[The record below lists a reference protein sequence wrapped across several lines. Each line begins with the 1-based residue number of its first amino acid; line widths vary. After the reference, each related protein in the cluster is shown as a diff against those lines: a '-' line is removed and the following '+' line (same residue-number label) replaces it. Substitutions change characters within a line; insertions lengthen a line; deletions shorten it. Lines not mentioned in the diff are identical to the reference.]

1 MSSPDDRGSLAS
13 SDASGSRMQELRY
26 THSENL
32 ADLLSQ
38 LRITLLIST
47 YQAGKVVVVGVHDGQ
62 LTFSLHGFQQP
73 MGIAVSPG
81 RLAVGTKHQV
91 VFLSR
96 ADELGPQIEPAG
108 RHDVCYL
115 SRLAHFT
122 GPVHIH
128 ELAWGSDEL
137 WFVNTLFSCLCTID
151 RDSSFVP
158 RWKPSF
164 ISALADED
172 RCHLNSVAFENGQ
185 PRYVTALSETDTTA
199 GWRENKAT
207 GGCIIDVPSG
217 EICAR
222 GLSMPHSIRT
232 HENRVWVLNSG
243 FGHLSTVDP
252 TSGKVE
258 GVIDF
263 LGYTRGLA
271 MFGPFAF
278 VGQSRV
284 RETNVFGGLEIG
296 KQHEKLQCG
305 VSIVDL
311 RSGRRAGH
319 LIFETG
325 VEEIF
330 DVQILQGVN
339 CPAIFGP
346 DAENDDERRPVWL
359 SAKPQW
365 LT

>member
-1 MSSPDDRGSLAS
+1 
-13 SDASGSRMQELRY
+13 Y

-47 YQAGKVVVVGVHDGQ
+47 YQAGKVVVVGVHDDQ
-62 LTFSLHGFQQP
+62 LAFSFHTFQQP

-81 RLAVGTKHQV
+81 RLAVGTKQQV
-91 VFLSR
+91 VFLPR
-96 ADELGPQIEPAG
+96 AEMLGPQIAPAG
-108 RHDVCYL
+108 RFDACYL
-115 SRLAHFT
+115 SRLAHIT
-122 GPVHIH
+122 GPIHIH
-128 ELAWGSDEL
+128 ELAWGADEL

-158 RWKPSF
+158 RWKPPF
-164 ISALADED
+164 ISSLADED
-172 RCHLNSVAFENGQ
+172 RCHLNSVALQRGQ
-185 PRYVTALSETDTTA
+185 PRYVTALAESDTAA
-199 GWRENKAT
+199 GWREHKAT

-232 HENRVWVLNSG
+232 HEDRVWFLNSG
-243 FGHLSTVDP
+243 FGQLSTLDP
-252 TSGKVE
+252 KTGGVE
-258 GVIDF
+258 GVF
-263 LGYTRGLA
+263 NFQGYTRGLA
-271 MFGPFAF
+271 MYGPFAF

-284 RETNVFGGLEIG
+284 RETNIFGGLEIG
-296 KQHEKLQCG
+296 KRHDELECG
-305 VSIVDL
+305 ISIVDL

-319 LIFETG
+319 LVFETG

-330 DVQILQGVN
+330 DVQILQGVKF
-339 CPAIFGP
+339 PAIIGP
-346 DAENDDERRPVWL
+346 NSESDDEQRPIWL
-359 SAKPQW
+359 SATPQW